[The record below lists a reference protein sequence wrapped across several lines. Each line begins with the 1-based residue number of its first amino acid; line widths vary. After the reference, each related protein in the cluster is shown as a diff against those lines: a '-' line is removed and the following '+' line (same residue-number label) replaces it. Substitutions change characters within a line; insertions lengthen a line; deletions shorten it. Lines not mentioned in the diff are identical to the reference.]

1 VKRAD
6 LAAWPLR
13 ALIAVYRYGISPFMA
28 GSCRFHPSCSNYAD
42 EALATHGVLKGG
54 FLGFKRICRC
64 HPWGGADTIRYL
76 RYKRT
81 SRRTIYKEA
90 RNSHDRQ

>member
-1 VKRAD
+1 MKRAD

-64 HPWGGADTIRYL
+64 HPWGGAGYDPVPAVQTHVPADDIQG
-76 RYKRT
+76 
-81 SRRTIYKEA
+81 SKELP
-90 RNSHDRQ
+90 

>member
-1 VKRAD
+1 MTRAD
-6 LAAWPLR
+6 LVAWPLR

-28 GSCRFHPSCSNYAD
+28 GSCRFHPSCSSYAD

-64 HPWGGADTIRYL
+64 HPWGGAGYDPVPAVQPHVLVDSIQG
-76 RYKRT
+76 
-81 SRRTIYKEA
+81 SKELP
-90 RNSHDRQ
+90 